1 MSKPMFKQDRS
12 RPRTLSRRNML
23 RATAAAA
30 VAPTLWLEGEHSSHA
45 AESADDPRFL
55 IVFAADGGASI
66 IDSALAIRASES
78 ANAATL
84 NTFED
89 SLVHTVRDSPF
100 RAVDLDRNDLGS
112 ISVPVQTQQSE
123 FIRNHHRDM
132 MVATWTR
139 TSVNHAIGQ
148 RRSVTGNE
156 AWAGRSL
163 QELAALTYG
172 EQVPIP
178 NVHLGGAGG
187 FGARGTDESLPS
199 WCFGETVSEPAL
211 WPLSLDGMRGLSR
224 DLPRDLVSEA
234 RALRNDVLDPSS
246 DFAKVFGESRR
257 LQHWQSLRGEPQQR
271 LESSGLLEKLLVF
284 GHSEDYPIE
293 SYGLATNPESTR
305 LREVFPNLD
314 NDPFETQAAMA
325 YLMLEHRV
333 ATTVTLGP
341 SSDFIARGD
350 LDIDFYGDSEMPADD
365 AAQFA
370 AGDIIN
376 PPLAFDFSHQ
386 AHRSTQAFMWDRVY
400 KAADGLIR
408 LLKAREFR
416 NGESFWDRTMIV
428 IASDFGRSKK
438 RPEGAREFGTA
449 HDLNNGMVV
458 LSPMVAGNRVLG
470 GVDPDTAMTYG
481 FDPLSGEP
489 RPGRTMTEPEI
500 FAGLLQALGVDTTEA
515 GLPDMPSMRRIRA

>member
-1 MSKPMFKQDRS
+1 
-12 RPRTLSRRNML
+12 ML

-30 VAPTLWLEGEHSSHA
+30 VAPTLWLKGEQVSRAAQSS
-45 AESADDPRFL
+45 DDPRFL
-55 IVFAADGGASI
+55 IVFAAGGGASI
-66 IDSALAIRASES
+66 IDGPMAIRASES
-78 ANAATL
+78 AHAATL

-89 SLVHTVRDSPF
+89 PLVHSIRDSPF

-112 ISVPVQTQQSE
+112 ISVPVKTRQSE

-156 AWAGRSL
+156 AWAGRTL
-163 QELAALTYG
+163 QEMAALTYG
-172 EQVPIP
+172 ADAPIP
-178 NVHLGGAGG
+178 NVHLSGAGA
-187 FGARGTDESLPS
+187 FGGRGTDDSLPS

-211 WPLSLDGMRGLSR
+211 WPLSLDGIRGLDR
-224 DLPRDLVSEA
+224 DIPRELVNEA

-246 DFAKVFGESRR
+246 DFVKVFGESRR
-257 LQHWQSLRGEPQQR
+257 LRHWHSLRGRPQQR
-271 LESSGLLEKLLVF
+271 LEASGLLEKLLIF

-293 SYGLATNPESTR
+293 SYGLATNPETTQ
-305 LREVFPNLD
+305 LREVFPNLES
-314 NDPFETQAAMA
+314 DPFETQAAMA
-325 YLMLEHRV
+325 YLMLQHRV
-333 ATTVTLGP
+333 ATTVSLGP
-341 SSDFIARGD
+341 SAAFIARGD
-350 LDIDFYGDSEMPADD
+350 LEIDFYGDSGTPTDGST
-365 AAQFA
+365 QFQ

-386 AHRSTQAFMWDRVY
+386 AHRSTQAFMWDRIY

-428 IASDFGRSKK
+428 IASDFGRSKT
-438 RPEGAREFGTA
+438 RPQGAREFGTA

-458 LSPMVAGNRVLG
+458 LSPMVAGNQVLG

-481 FDPLSGEP
+481 FDPMTGAP
-489 RPGRTMTEPEI
+489 QRDRTMTEPEI
-500 FAGLLQALGVDTTEA
+500 FAGLLQALGVDTTDS
-515 GLPDMPSMRRIRA
+515 GLPNVPAMRRFRG